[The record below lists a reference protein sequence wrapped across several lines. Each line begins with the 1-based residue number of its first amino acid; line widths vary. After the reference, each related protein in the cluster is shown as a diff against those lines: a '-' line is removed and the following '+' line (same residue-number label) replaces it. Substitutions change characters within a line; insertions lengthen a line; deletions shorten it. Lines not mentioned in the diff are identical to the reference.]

1 MSAHTLAD
9 DSHLSEC
16 LRSGLGTGSMTRFEE
31 VAMDAPGERR
41 LNVFFNLCCFVHAV
55 LQREE
60 ARLGEVEK

>member
-31 VAMDAPGERR
+31 VAMDAPGGGGGLMSFSISAVLFNRFTERR
-41 LNVFFNLCCFVHAV
+41 S
-55 LQREE
+55 QT
-60 ARLGEVEK
+60 G